1 MGFFRI
7 LLFPLFFVSSDAFFG
22 MDFFSDKSD
31 KKVIVKEL
39 SDELVPLSKTVFKVI
54 HLKTGREKKVDLTGQ
69 NFIIVSVREKGSD
82 GRFYAVDKDGTV
94 WWSGA
99 VTSGALEFR
108 SPSGVFPIIQKKRY
122 HMSNE
127 NPDESGVNNM
137 DYMMKFTHNGH
148 ALHKGSVNW
157 MSHGCIHIDP
167 KDVPAIYKWSN
178 FKTKVVITRHTY
190 MPFAKDD
197 LGKIYAKSKK
207 LFGR

>member
-7 LLFPLFFVSSDAFFG
+7 LLFPLLFVSCDAFFG
-22 MDFFSDKSD
+22 MDFFSDK
-31 KKVIVKEL
+31 KEIVIKEL
-39 SDELVPLSKTVFKVI
+39 KKELIPLSKTVFNVI
-54 HLKTGREKKVDLTGQ
+54 DLKTRDENKVDLTGQ
-69 NFIIVSVREKGSD
+69 DFIIVSVREKGSD

-94 WWSGA
+94 WWTGSI
-99 VTSGALEFR
+99 TSGVLESR
-108 SPSGVFPIIQKKRY
+108 SPSGVFSIIQKKRY

-127 NPDESGVNNM
+127 NPDESGINNM

-167 KDVPAIYKWSN
+167 KDVPVIYNWSN
-178 FKTKVVITRHTY
+178 FKTKILITRHTY
-190 MPFAKDD
+190 MPFAKED
-197 LGKIYAKSKK
+197 LEKIYAKSKK